1 MKLFLRPRRGLALRA
16 TLSAAAASLAAAPVS
31 AGSPVVAPASAPTL
45 APHAMVAAADPR
57 AVEAGLKVLRAGG
70 SAIDAA
76 VAVQAVLGLVEPQS
90 SGLGGGAFMV
100 WYDAK
105 TRRVSTYDG
114 RETAPAA
121 ATPQLFYGEDGKPL
135 SYIDAILSGRSTGA
149 PGAIAML
156 ELAHRDHGRRPW
168 RSLFDDGER
177 LARDG
182 FVVGGRLARAAN
194 APWPQAQTPDATAYF
209 TKPDGARVQ
218 KGDLMRNPAYAEALA
233 LIAAN
238 GSAGLLQGSVAHDL
252 VARTHA
258 GPRPGALS
266 EADLAAYRPLRRT
279 ALCAPYRGYRV
290 CGAPAPAGTVG
301 VLEILGLLD
310 RTDIASKS
318 AADPAAWA
326 TFAQASRLG
335 YADRD
340 RYIGDPAFVS
350 TPTAG
355 LLDAAYLDGR
365 AKAVATLGGAPV
377 QPGAPPGAGV
387 RAPDRTREPG
397 GTSDLAIVDA
407 QGNALSMT
415 TTVESVFGS
424 GRMTHGFF
432 LNNQL
437 TDFSFAPLTPDGAPA
452 ANAVAA
458 GKRPRS
464 SMAPVIVLDGQGR
477 FVAALGSPGGNSII
491 AYVAKGLVGLLGWRM
506 PLQAAFDLPNLVAR
520 GDVVSLEAGA
530 PESTKA
536 ALVAAGLQVKADSG
550 EESGLQGIVKR
561 PGGYEGAADK
571 RREGVA
577 RGW

>member
-1 MKLFLRPRRGLALRA
+1 MKRFPSLSRLFAAVAGLAL
-16 TLSAAAASLAAAPVS
+16 LSAPPAAP
-31 AGSPVVAPASAPTL
+31 AAEPAL
-45 APHAMVAAADPR
+45 ATHAMVAAADPR

-70 SAIDAA
+70 SAVDAA

-90 SGLGGGAFMV
+90 SGLGGGAFMTY
-100 WYDAK
+100 YDAK
-105 TRRVSTYDG
+105 TRTVVTYDG

-121 ATPQLFYGEDGKPL
+121 ATPELFYGDDGRPL

-168 RSLFDDGER
+168 SSLFADGER

-194 APWPQAQTPDATAYF
+194 APWPQAQTPDAVAYF
-209 TKPDGARVQ
+209 TKPDGTRVRQ
-218 KGDLMRNPAYAEALA
+218 GDTMRNPAYADALA
-233 LIAAN
+233 RIARE
-238 GSAGLLQGSVAHDL
+238 GSAGLLQGPIARDL

-258 GPRPGALS
+258 GPRPGALTT
-266 EADLAAYRPLRRT
+266 ADLAAYRPLRRA

-290 CGAPAPAGTVG
+290 CGAPPPAGTVG
-301 VLEILGLLD
+301 VAEILGLLD
-310 RTDIASKS
+310 RTDIAQRS
-318 AADPAAWA
+318 AADPQAWV

-335 YADRD
+335 YVDRD
-340 RYIGDPAFVS
+340 RYVGDPAFV
-350 TPTAG
+350 TVPTRG
-355 LLDAAYLDGR
+355 LLDPAYLYAR
-365 AKAVATLGGAPV
+365 AKAVSTLGGAAV
-377 QPGAPPGAGV
+377 QPGTPAGAGV
-387 RAPDRTREPG
+387 RAPDHTREPG
-397 GTSDLAIVDA
+397 GTSDFAIVDA
-407 QGNALSMT
+407 QGNAVSMT

-437 TDFSFAPLTPDGAPA
+437 TDFSFTPRTPDGAAA

-464 SMAPVIVLDGQGR
+464 SMSPVIVLDREGR
-477 FVAALGSPGGNSII
+477 LVAALGSPGGNSII
-491 AYVAKGLVGLLGWRM
+491 AYVAKAVVGVFGWGM

-530 PESTKA
+530 PDSTRR
-536 ALVAAGLQVKADSG
+536 ALVAAGLRVKADSG